1 MELLV
6 MLDINFDCLQIQ
18 ECQFLKYTGL
28 YCPWCGGTRAVMAL
42 LKGNLIESLY
52 YHTIVIYVVLIGFLF
67 MVRRVISYLCPFKTK
82 KYYSNTYIF
91 LGFVVVLV
99 NWLIKNIML
108 HMYKIMIK

>member
-1 MELLV
+1 MKLLV

-18 ECQFLKYTGL
+18 ECRFLKYTGL
-28 YCPWCGGTRAVMAL
+28 YCPWCGGTRAVKAF

-52 YHTIVIYVVLIGFLF
+52 YHPIVIYVVLIGFLF
-67 MVRRVISYLCPFKTK
+67 MICRVISYFYPIKTK

-91 LGFVVVLV
+91 LGFVVVIV

-108 HMYKIMIK
+108 HMYKIMI